1 MKNLKKDTLVKVMM
15 IFTGVLSFFEL
26 LAYTL
31 LKHFLLETSIQ
42 TSFKQEQLLYEYN
55 LVWIA
60 LLGLSIVLELV
71 AFFTLRKYLAKLDD
85 DVNAIKTYVKEI
97 SQKKNNDAII
107 KIKNYTDF
115 LEISLILKNI
125 VKRFKQKEKKL
136 EKK

>member
-1 MKNLKKDTLVKVMM
+1 LTFWGG
-15 IFTGVLSFFEL
+15 I
-26 LAYTL
+26 
-31 LKHFLLETSIQ
+31 
-42 TSFKQEQLLYEYN
+42 
-55 LVWIA
+55 WIV
-60 LLGLSIVLELV
+60 LLGFSIVLELV

-97 SQKKNNDAII
+97 SQKKNYDAII

-125 VKRFKQKEKKL
+125 VKRLKQKEKKL